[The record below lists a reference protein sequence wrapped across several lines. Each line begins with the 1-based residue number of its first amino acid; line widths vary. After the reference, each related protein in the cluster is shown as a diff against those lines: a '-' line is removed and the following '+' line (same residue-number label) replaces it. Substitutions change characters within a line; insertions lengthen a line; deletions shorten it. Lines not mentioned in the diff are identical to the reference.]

1 MTSSL
6 LNNKNI
12 AIVSL
17 MSQVDQDAVPCDQ
30 SLVYSLHCLLR
41 KRHHQAHT
49 LQAPRPITAY
59 PSQGRSKRLCLAGPS
74 ALTAAEVADD
84 LQGCV
89 VQTVL
94 FTTCT
99 VGDLWLQLCWSWLL
113 LCDLVS
119 SKMHSIRCM
128 PL

>member
-6 LNNKNI
+6 LNIKNI
-12 AIVSL
+12 TIVSL

-59 PSQGRSKRLCLAGPS
+59 PSQGRSKRLCLAGAS

-94 FTTCT
+94 FITGTCT
-99 VGDLWLQLCWSWLL
+99 VGDLQLQLCW
-113 LCDLVS
+113 
-119 SKMHSIRCM
+119 
-128 PL
+128 

>member
-1 MTSSL
+1 MTLNL
-6 LNNKNI
+6 LNIINI
-12 AIVSL
+12 TIKLL
-17 MSQVDQDAVPCDQ
+17 MPQADQDAAPSDQ

-49 LQAPRPITAY
+49 LQTPRPITAY
-59 PSQGRSKRLCLAGPS
+59 PSQGRSKRLCLAGAS

-94 FTTCT
+94 FSTCT
-99 VGDLWLQLCWSWLL
+99 V
-113 LCDLVS
+113 
-119 SKMHSIRCM
+119 
-128 PL
+128 